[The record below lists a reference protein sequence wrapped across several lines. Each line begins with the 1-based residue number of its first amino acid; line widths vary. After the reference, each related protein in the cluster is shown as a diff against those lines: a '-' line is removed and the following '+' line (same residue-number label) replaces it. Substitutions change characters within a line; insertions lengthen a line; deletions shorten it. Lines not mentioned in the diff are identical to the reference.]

1 MKHQLSFTQNS
12 GQCPFGHILN
22 SVCFVIVFIAP
33 HTILSVSPP
42 ELNTVINTVFAV
54 FFLIYTFVNLN
65 ALPKNFT
72 SKSVSIFAIALVMFC
87 IPRFLIYQKFSFFD
101 ILAPLMAVVG
111 YFIVLKKK
119 LRIVVLEVFLI
130 SLYVFYTVT
139 FFSKLTNLQDVSII
153 STRDYY
159 GSSSI
164 NSIPIALINTLY
176 IYIVIVFLQ
185 KEDKKRKIF
194 FFALINFFFCIV
206 QQSRSGVALSSLIF
220 IYSFYLRFSN
230 KSIRFLGIVS
240 LFLGFLYLST
250 TAILPNYFDM
260 IGNMNGF
267 RSLEQD
273 VRGNAVMYFFENQ
286 TFGSILFGYEPGTEF
301 AYDIYYTFNTFL
313 DFWNHYTLFGL
324 LLLVGY
330 SIYRM
335 RKYKKFYFPLY
346 YFIPFLIYSL
356 VEPRY
361 LPAHWDFFIY
371 LMLFVPAKYDNNKFP
386 VE

>member
-1 MKHQLSFTQNS
+1 MGNKSS
-12 GQCPFGHILN
+12 GHIFN
-22 SVCFVIVFIAP
+22 SVFFVIVFIAP
-33 HTILSVSPP
+33 HTILSVSPR
-42 ELNTVINTVFAV
+42 EMNTTINAVFAIL
-54 FFLIYTFVNLN
+54 FLIYTLFNLD
-65 ALPKNFT
+65 ALPRNFT
-72 SKSVSIFAIALVMFC
+72 SKFVSIFAIALVMFC

-111 YFIVLKKK
+111 YFILLKKK
-119 LRIVVLEVFLI
+119 LRLVVLEVFLI

-139 FFSKLTNLQDVSII
+139 FFSKLTSLQDVNAI

-164 NSIPIALINTLY
+164 NSIPIALVNTLY
-176 IYIVIVFLQ
+176 IYIVIVFFQ
-185 KEDKKRKIF
+185 KEDKRRKIF
-194 FFALINFFFCIV
+194 FFALINLFFCII

-230 KSIRFLGIVS
+230 KSVRFIGIVS
-240 LFLGFLYLST
+240 LVVGFVYLST
-250 TAILPNYFDM
+250 TDFFTNYLDM
-260 IGNMNGF
+260 IGNISGF

-273 VRGNAVMYFFENQ
+273 VRGEAVKYFFENQ
-286 TFGSILFGYEPGTEF
+286 TFGTILFGYAPGTEF
-301 AYDIYYTFNTFL
+301 AYEIYYTFNTFL

-330 SIYRM
+330 SIYRV
-335 RKYKKFYFPLY
+335 RKNKRFYFPLY
-346 YFIPFLIYSL
+346 YFVPFFIYSL

-371 LMLFVPAKYDNNKFP
+371 LMLFVPAKYENNKVP
-386 VE
+386 IK